1 MKTPN
6 PYSELRSSQ
15 LEEFLHPLLHLTISK
30 EGTME
35 EKEQKKQKKK
45 KKKQRRNYTAII
57 ILSRKD

>member
-35 EKEQKKQKKK
+35 EKEQKKQKK
-45 KKKQRRNYTAII
+45 NSDVI
-57 ILSRKD
+57 ILPS